1 MHMSLFIFFLALV
14 QWCYLT
20 WNWASL
26 FAYKAGISNAHCSCV
41 IAIDRTLLEK
51 SEYSSLNTDHCT
63 IIAWARN
70 FAIRSRSFE
79 VTITRFHRPTGFN
92 THPSLL
98 QRCTPVLPSQ
108 TFCAGHPPD
117 LGAFRAQRSARLFR
131 AQNRILCSLCHWAT
145 WRYIIIKLRSACHLK
160 DNTAGLRFRDND

>member
-41 IAIDRTLLEK
+41 IAIDRTFLEK

-79 VTITRFHRPTGFN
+79 VTITRFKLNSRTLFKMSTDLKVSIPILPFYNVVRRSSLPKHFVQVIHQILGPFVRSEVPAFFVLRIEYFVAYAIE
-92 THPSLL
+92 PPEDISLL
-98 QRCTPVLPSQ
+98 S
-108 TFCAGHPPD
+108 
-117 LGAFRAQRSARLFR
+117 
-131 AQNRILCSLCHWAT
+131 
-145 WRYIIIKLRSACHLK
+145 
-160 DNTAGLRFRDND
+160 